1 MVSEGKQM
9 METFQEMF
17 SPAMGSLN
25 AASKAVGKE

>member
-25 AASKAVGKE
+25 AASAAVGKK